1 MADSITIV
9 ALKPL
14 RTLTPSGVRVR
25 EAHSGDTS
33 GCDTSHLALK
43 QHGPDPRS
51 RTHQEVPPAC
61 QICSYCASDLGG
73 SYCPR
78 YDFSHFNRP
87 WTRICQGAPVI
98 VILLPIAKITSQ
110 VSQSRSARI
119 ATDTAPSIWKVLGR
133 VTRVLCLSSSRC
145 TLKRVLQ
152 GMRAQWTLTH
162 SNGRAVIMRC
172 CLDMKIF
179 DERGAQ
185 NEQSGFQ
192 KGSCTGVALHNHNY

>member
-1 MADSITIV
+1 MADSITII
-9 ALKPL
+9 ALQPL
-14 RTLTPSGVRVR
+14 QTLTPSGVIQWVRGAATLGTQTTWARPSIQNPPKGAEAPSLPDLFIVRV
-25 EAHSGDTS
+25 
-33 GCDTSHLALK
+33 
-43 QHGPDPRS
+43 
-51 RTHQEVPPAC
+51 
-61 QICSYCASDLGG
+61 SDLGG

-87 WTRICQGAPVI
+87 WTRIFQGAPAI

-110 VSQSRSARI
+110 VGKSRSART
-119 ATDTAPSIWKVLGR
+119 ATDTAPSIWKVLD
-133 VTRVLCLSSSRC
+133 RVLCLSSSRC

-152 GMRAQWTLTH
+152 GMRAQWTLAD

-185 NEQSGFQ
+185 NEQGLSERE
-192 KGSCTGVALHNHNY
+192 LHWCGLT